1 VGAPGLLSALSHGPI
16 PVGCVT
22 DVSRCPQASQM
33 TSGSFGSTST
43 VKAFSVN
50 LPSAR
55 NGRRLDDLRG
65 LIRGDFPE
73 RRLWPFSR
81 VVDNKASV
89 GSLTYNGFLVF
100 LDWCLGTLFG
110 KMTTNELASH
120 RKRTG

>member
-1 VGAPGLLSALSHGPI
+1 MKVADAPHQS
-16 PVGCVT
+16 PVP
-22 DVSRCPQASQM
+22 RY
-33 TSGSFGSTST
+33 ST
-43 VKAFSVN
+43 V
-50 LPSAR
+50 AR
-55 NGRRLDDLRG
+55 PLNG
-65 LIRGDFPE
+65 
-73 RRLWPFSR
+73 LWRDGTKCCGPCLASMRFTQGQHSDASREAVCGPFSR